1 MQPRPNKPA
10 QAFAEAA
17 FSHCARR
24 LFRFLEIVLLTLE
37 RPVPSLSSLPDF
49 DPRKVPVIAVDAHL
63 PPIAASEMSPQALR
77 QRFETPRNWAPEYVA
92 EPRFSDRS
100 PTPAS
105 VLLAIVARAEPMVL
119 LTQRTAH
126 LSSHSGQIAFPGGKQ
141 DPTDPDL
148 ISTALR
154 EAHEEIGLHAEYVQV
169 LGTLPIYRTGTQY
182 IVTPVVA
189 LLRDGFSIERNIFEV
204 DDIFEVPLAY
214 LMNPAHHRHHVIDV
228 RGEQREW
235 LSMPYLQ
242 GATERFIWGA
252 TAGMLRNFY
261 RFLSA

>member
-1 MQPRPNKPA
+1 MSSSP
-10 QAFAEAA
+10 
-17 FSHCARR
+17 
-24 LFRFLEIVLLTLE
+24 TL
-37 RPVPSLSSLPDF
+37 PSLSSLPNF
-49 DPRKVPVIAVDAHL
+49 DPRKAPVVGVDAHL
-63 PPIAASEMSPQALR
+63 PAVDPATLSPQALE
-77 QRFETPRNWAPEYVA
+77 QRFVAPRIWVPEYVA
-92 EPRFSDRS
+92 EPRFSDRM

-105 VLLAIVARAEPMVL
+105 VLLAIVAREEPMVL

-141 DPTDPDL
+141 DATDADL
-148 ISTALR
+148 TSTALR
-154 EAHEEIGLHAEYVQV
+154 EAHEEIGLDAAYVQV
-169 LGTLPIYRTGTQY
+169 LGTLPIYRTGSQF

-189 LLRDGFSIERNIFEV
+189 LLRDGFSIQRNAYEV

-214 LMNPAHHRHHVIDV
+214 LMNPAHHRHHVVDFNGV
-228 RGEQREW
+228 RREW
-235 LSMPYLQ
+235 LSMPYQQ